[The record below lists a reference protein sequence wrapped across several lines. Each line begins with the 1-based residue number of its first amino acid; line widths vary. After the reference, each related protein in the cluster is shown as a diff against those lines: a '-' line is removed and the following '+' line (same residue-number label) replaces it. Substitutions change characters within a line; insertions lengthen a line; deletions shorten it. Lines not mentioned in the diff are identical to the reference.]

1 MAAKRV
7 SEQAAEAV
15 FVEQFVDGFVVYC
28 KRVVVSGLL
37 AAFIV
42 LSRICHES
50 FCSLAVLPCF
60 KLKPK
65 WLLHAD

>member
-15 FVEQFVDGFVVYC
+15 LLEQFVDGFVVC
-28 KRVVVSGLL
+28 WKRLVVSGLL

-42 LSRICHES
+42 LLFVLVGVFLLAS
-50 FCSLAVLPCF
+50 CSPML
-60 KLKPK
+60 
-65 WLLHAD
+65 